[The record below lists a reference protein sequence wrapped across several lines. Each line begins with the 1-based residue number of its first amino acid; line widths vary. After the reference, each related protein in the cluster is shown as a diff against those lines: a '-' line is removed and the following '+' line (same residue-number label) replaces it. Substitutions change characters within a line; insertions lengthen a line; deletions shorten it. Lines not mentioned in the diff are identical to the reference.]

1 MIISFAWTA
10 PQLLSG
16 IKTVTRRVWDFS
28 YAKKFNVGDLVDA
41 YDRNPRFKGKKIAT
55 IKIKDLRLVVLEDMD
70 DADLKREGLA
80 EIFVNPEQFIKWFIQ
95 KNGGTRTQKVWRLEF
110 EIVKQEEEK

>member
-1 MIISFAWTA
+1 
-10 PQLLSG
+10 
-16 IKTVTRRVWDFS
+16 
-28 YAKKFNVGDLVDA
+28 
-41 YDRNPRFKGKKIAT
+41 
-55 IKIKDLRLVVLEDMD
+55 MD
-70 DADLKREGLA
+70 HADLKREGLA